1 MITIDVKQLYGDVAK
16 LDRLAEYRAKA
27 REMAGTGNDVTLTG
41 QGPVWL
47 YLAVAHELHG
57 LAKSLTYTSPV
68 TGPVTIFNHNPF

>member
-16 LDRLAEYRAKA
+16 LDRLAEYLAKA